1 MGFLLRRA
9 RGRTGPPYLS
19 GHAPTDTTHIMKGLN
34 FWQWL
39 GIGLLVLGAIML
51 FTRKTQDPTP
61 GSNQPAPTAPTT
73 LPASDRTLR

>member
-9 RGRTGPPYLS
+9 PSAICHTPLQPIQPY
-19 GHAPTDTTHIMKGLN
+19 IMKGLN

-51 FTRKTQDPTP
+51 FTRKTQNPTP

-73 LPASDRTLR
+73 DRTLR